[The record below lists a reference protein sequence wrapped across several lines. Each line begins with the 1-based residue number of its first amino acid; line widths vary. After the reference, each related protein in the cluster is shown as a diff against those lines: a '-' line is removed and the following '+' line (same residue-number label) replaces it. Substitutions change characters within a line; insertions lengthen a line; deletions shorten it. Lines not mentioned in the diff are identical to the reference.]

1 MLWDGLETGVQWL
14 LAEGLVMY
22 WSITAASRAHE
33 RIVTSRAAASRSRN
47 DANLVAA
54 KHRDPQVSGMIDDV
68 GRVYRWR

>member
-1 MLWDGLETGVQWL
+1 MLWNGLEPGVQWL
-14 LAEGLVMY
+14 LAVGLVMY

-33 RIVTSRAAASRSRN
+33 RIVTSRAAASRSRR
-47 DANLVAA
+47 DANRAEA